1 MKNDCIT
8 NPAVRW
14 DTSSLSATKARN
26 GSIEM
31 LIEASS
37 IQRRPAAIHSALDVG
52 IRKSAIEARM
62 APVRK

>member
-1 MKNDCIT
+1 M
-8 NPAVRW
+8 
-14 DTSSLSATKARN
+14 SATKARN

-37 IQRRPAAIHSALDVG
+37 IQSRPAAIHSALDVG